1 MIRDKSNEIAEGRW
15 ESWRVLQFYV
25 TVDRNTVWSWGLC
38 LDEVLVNATSRMSN
52 NAKPMEPDNI
62 SQLSDPIVSLVDF
75 GLDHIVISMGDS
87 IIPAAVVRRH
97 SAELGIRLVAGIDV

>member
-1 MIRDKSNEIAEGRW
+1 
-15 ESWRVLQFYV
+15 
-25 TVDRNTVWSWGLC
+25 
-38 LDEVLVNATSRMSN
+38 
-52 NAKPMEPDNI
+52 MEPDNI